1 MDIKTIAG
9 IVGLAI
15 TIGGLFVFQGQ
26 LIERVEVLESK
37 VVDTKPIEKE
47 IIAIKKDIEKEI
59 IAIKKDI
66 EQLQKK
72 SSNPLS
78 Q

>member
-1 MDIKTIAG
+1 MDIKTIATG
-9 IVGLAI
+9 VGLVI
-15 TIGGLFVFQGQ
+15 TIAGLFVFQGQ

-37 VVDTKPIEKE
+37 VVDTKPIEK
-47 IIAIKKDIEKEI
+47 DI

-72 SSNPLS
+72 SSNPLA

>member
-1 MDIKTIAG
+1 MDIKTIATG
-9 IVGLAI
+9 VGLVI
-15 TIGGLFVFQGQ
+15 TIAGLFVFQGQ

-47 IIAIKKDIEKEI
+47 IIAIKKDIE
-59 IAIKKDI
+59 
-66 EQLQKK
+66 QLQNK
-72 SSNPLS
+72 SRNPLS

>member
-1 MDIKTIAG
+1 VDIKTIASG
-9 IVGLAI
+9 IAVLVTVSGLI
-15 TIGGLFVFQGQ
+15 LFQGQ
-26 LIERVEVLESK
+26 LIERVEVLESQ
-37 VVDTKPIEKE
+37 VVDTKPIEK
-47 IIAIKKDIEKEI
+47 DI

-72 SSNPLS
+72 TRNPLS

>member
-1 MDIKTIAG
+1 MDIKTIATG
-9 IVGLAI
+9 IGLLI
-15 TIGGLFVFQGQ
+15 TISGLILFQGQ
-26 LIERVEVLESK
+26 LIERVEVLESQ
-37 VVDTKPIEKE
+37 VVDTKPIEK
-47 IIAIKKDIEKEI
+47 DI

-72 SSNPLS
+72 SRNPLS

>member
-1 MDIKTIAG
+1 MDVKTIATG
-9 IVGLAI
+9 VGLVI
-15 TIGGLFVFQGQ
+15 TIAGLFVFQGQ

-37 VVDTKPIEKE
+37 VVDTKPIEK
-47 IIAIKKDIEKEI
+47 DI

-72 SSNPLS
+72 SSNP
-78 Q
+78 QAQ

>member
-1 MDIKTIAG
+1 MDIKTIATG
-9 IVGLAI
+9 VGLLL
-15 TIGGLFVFQGQ
+15 TISGLILFQGA
-26 LIERVEVLESK
+26 LIERVETLESQ
-37 VVDTKPIEKE
+37 VVDTKPIEK
-47 IIAIKKDIEKEI
+47 DI

-72 SSNPLS
+72 TRNPLS